1 MSAPPLRP
9 DELLEAGLLRLLET
23 DGGPALERPFES
35 LVSLLYD
42 YIDEIELFN
51 EAYGLVG
58 FKSREELIVRHILD
72 SLAPAGLIC
81 RLLKEAPAKALADL
95 GSGAGLPGIPL
106 AIALPSIRVTLIERM
121 GKRAGFLRNTLAVL
135 GLKNTELEEKE
146 TEKAVPGRFGLIT
159 SRAFA
164 PLDAKTI
171 KGMFHLLMPGGI
183 ITAYKGKKE
192 KAQAEKD
199 AAPDQN
205 LTWDL
210 IPCPVPFLEEERHLA
225 VIREIT
231 N

>member
-1 MSAPPLRP
+1 MSAPPLRN
-9 DELLEAGLLRLLET
+9 DELLEAGLRRLLEG
-23 DGGPALERPFES
+23 DGGLVLERPFES

-51 EAYGLVG
+51 EACGLVG
-58 FKSREELIVRHILD
+58 FKSREELIERHILD
-72 SLAPAGLIC
+72 SLAPLGLLC

-106 AIALPSIRVTLIERM
+106 AIALPSIRFTLIERM

-135 GLKNTELEEKE
+135 GLKNAELEENE
-146 TEKAVPGRFGLIT
+146 IEKALPGRFGVVT
-159 SRAFA
+159 SRAFT
-164 PLDAKTI
+164 PLDTAAI
-171 KGMFHLLMPGGI
+171 KHMFRLLMPGGI

-199 AAPDQN
+199 AAADQN
-205 LTWDL
+205 LAWTI

-225 VIREIT
+225 VIRKIT
-231 N
+231 D